1 MGIQKKLKEKWQEAL
16 QAVLPIIC
24 IVLALCFSIA
34 PVSPSI
40 LLCFLMGAVL
50 ILAGM
55 MFFTLGAEIS
65 MTPMGE
71 RVGSSLTKSRN
82 LFLIVI
88 LSFLLGLIITISEP
102 DLQVLAGQV
111 PAVPSI
117 ILILSVACGV
127 GVFLV
132 IALLRML
139 FSVPLPPLL
148 IAFYVLIFAL
158 SAFVPKDFLSIA
170 FDSGGVTTG
179 PMTVPFIMALGVGVS
194 AIRSDR
200 HAADDSFGL
209 EAAQKV
215 VIFAFV
221 TDSEWK
227 RIKTGLQRQMKI
239 DVPGSGIAFI
249 IPVSSVG
256 GKKQLQFL
264 TEGRDFKKEEESVLK
279 DTRYE
284 LLVVIANQGYTE
296 MIMDAAR
303 EASAVGGT
311 VIHAK
316 GTGTEKA
323 ERFLGVS
330 IAAEKEMIFMVTR
343 REGKNDIMRAI
354 MNQAGLDSRAGAI
367 VFSLPVTDTAGMR
380 LLEDSEE

>member
-1 MGIQKKLKEKWQEAL
+1 MSAL
-16 QAVLPIIC
+16 Y
-24 IVLALCFSIA
+24 
-34 PVSPSI
+34 
-40 LLCFLMGAVL
+40 
-50 ILAGM
+50 M
-55 MFFTLGAEIS
+55 MA
-65 MTPMGE
+65 
-71 RVGSSLTKSRN
+71 
-82 LFLIVI
+82 
-88 LSFLLGLIITISEP
+88 TIS
-102 DLQVLAGQV
+102 DRNQARQ
-111 PAVPSI
+111 
-117 ILILSVACGV
+117 
-127 GVFLV
+127 FL
-132 IALLRML
+132 
-139 FSVPLPPLL
+139 
-148 IAFYVLIFAL
+148 AFYREYEITVSLITF
-158 SAFVPKDFLSIA
+158 
-170 FDSGGVTTG
+170 GRGTTASE
-179 PMTVPFIMALGVGVS
+179 IL
-194 AIRSDR
+194 
-200 HAADDSFGL
+200 DSFGL

-303 EASAVGGT
+303 EASSVGGT

-330 IAAEKEMIFMVTR
+330 IAAEKDWPAQM
-343 REGKNDIMRAI
+343 
-354 MNQAGLDSRAGAI
+354 
-367 VFSLPVTDTAGMR
+367 
-380 LLEDSEE
+380 SERCLS